1 MKLGHPKQHHLG
13 KLGWDD
19 KRPDWDSWTRIMV
32 GRLYIWICYRLY
44 SFYFGKRLCDEILLP
59 KQFNSN
65 RPTLHFCYL
74 LSKMAAS
81 SSAANIDFIENALLR
96 GMTNYRIGPDSD
108 HIDPQRVAGISND
121 SFAALG
127 GQQLIWSQTYKPNQ
141 WIRTPWHVL
150 KQRMQWSLTHLPEIV
165 EILPDLVGLKEQM
178 NEADRA
184 LIGVEDVHL
193 RGVLPIRRNRFAE
206 S

>member
-1 MKLGHPKQHHLG
+1 
-13 KLGWDD
+13 
-19 KRPDWDSWTRIMV
+19 
-32 GRLYIWICYRLY
+32 
-44 SFYFGKRLCDEILLP
+44 
-59 KQFNSN
+59 
-65 RPTLHFCYL
+65 
-74 LSKMAAS
+74 
-81 SSAANIDFIENALLR
+81 
-96 GMTNYRIGPDSD
+96 
-108 HIDPQRVAGISND
+108 
-121 SFAALG
+121 
-127 GQQLIWSQTYKPNQ
+127 
-141 WIRTPWHVL
+141 VL